1 MGFHRQEYWNGLP
14 FPSPGDRP
22 DPGIEQVFLES
33 AALAGRLFTTSV
45 TWEATS
51 DAIIPYKQSSSKW
64 QTSQPVMT
72 AKSRDQM
79 QIKST
84 GVEHKD
90 LNRSPILSLTVMRYL
105 DQVSHLP

>member
-1 MGFHRQEYWNGLP
+1 MEFSRQENWSGLP
-14 FPSPGDRP
+14 FPPPGNLPDR
-22 DPGIEQVFLES
+22 GIEHVSLS
-33 AALAGRLFTTSV
+33 SLALAGGFFTTSV

-90 LNRSPILSLTVMRYL
+90 LNRSPILSLTMMRYL